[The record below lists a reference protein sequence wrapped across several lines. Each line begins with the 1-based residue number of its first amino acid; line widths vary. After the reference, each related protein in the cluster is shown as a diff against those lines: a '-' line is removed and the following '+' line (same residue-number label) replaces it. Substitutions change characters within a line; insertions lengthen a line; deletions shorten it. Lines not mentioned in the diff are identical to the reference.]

1 MSILEKLLGLGAEED
16 LTESGWWT
24 ETIYRG
30 LEQAGDVEESFDGAA
45 DSGQSRGSTPAN
57 A

>member
-1 MSILEKLLGLGAEED
+1 MSILEKLLGLRAEEN

-45 DSGQSRGSTPAN
+45 ESGHSRGNTPAN